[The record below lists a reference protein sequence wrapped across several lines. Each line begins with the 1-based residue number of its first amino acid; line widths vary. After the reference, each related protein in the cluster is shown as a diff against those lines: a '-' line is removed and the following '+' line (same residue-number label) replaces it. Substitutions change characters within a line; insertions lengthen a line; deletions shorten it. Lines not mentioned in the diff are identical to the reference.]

1 MAQIKDA
8 INKHLVDKTNLF

>member
-8 INKHLVDKTNLF
+8 INRHLVDKTNLF